1 MTKSNN
7 YITSEGYKKIQTE
20 LLELIKHDRPKIVEI
35 VSWAAGNGDRSENG
49 DYIYGKKKLRQIDG
63 RIRFLTKIIE
73 ASNII
78 HPGEKIDKTKIFFGA
93 LIELFQ
99 EKSNKTLKLR
109 IVGQYETS
117 HEDHY
122 ISWISPLGKA
132 LLGRKKRETIDVN
145 IDGINT
151 AYTIINIDY

>member
-1 MTKSNN
+1 MAIGNN
-7 YITSEGYKKIQTE
+7 YITSEGFKRLQEE
-20 LLELIKHDRPKIVEI
+20 LSKLFKHDRPKTVEI

-99 EKSNKTLKLR
+99 EESNKTLKLR

>member
-7 YITSEGYKKIQTE
+7 YITSEGYKKLQTE

-78 HPGEKIDKTKIFFGA
+78 HPSEKIDKTKIFFGA

-99 EKSNKTLKLR
+99 EESNKTLKLR

-117 HEDHY
+117 M
-122 ISWISPLGKA
+122 K
-132 LLGRKKRETIDVN
+132 
-145 IDGINT
+145 
-151 AYTIINIDY
+151 III

>member
-7 YITSEGYKKIQTE
+7 YITSEGYKKLQTE

-73 ASNII
+73 ASYII

-99 EKSNKTLKLR
+99 EESNKTLKLR

>member
-7 YITSEGYKKIQTE
+7 YITSEGYKKLQTE

-78 HPGEKIDKTKIFFGA
+78 HSGEKIDKTKIFFGA

-99 EKSNKTLKLR
+99 EESNKTLKLR

-117 HEDHY
+117 HEDHH